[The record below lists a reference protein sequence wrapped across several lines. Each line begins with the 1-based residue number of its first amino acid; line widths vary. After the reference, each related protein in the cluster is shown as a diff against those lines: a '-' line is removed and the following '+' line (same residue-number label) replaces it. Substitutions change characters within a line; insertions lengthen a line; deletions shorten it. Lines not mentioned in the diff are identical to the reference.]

1 MNRRQRRKQV
11 LVVDPDPGALT
22 RLRGMLDGLGY
33 RGLGGRNVTEAGAIA
48 RGAKLSMALVA
59 SAAGRDIEGLVELLH
74 KAAVPVVVL
83 YASEETRPALP
94 GATGYLATPV
104 RTSDL
109 ISTLY
114 RYAGAPE

>member
-11 LVVDPDPGALT
+11 LVVEPDAGALT
-22 RLRGMLDGLGY
+22 RLRGMVDGLGY
-33 RGLGGRNVTEAGAIA
+33 RGLGGRSVAEAGAIA

-59 SAAGRDIEGLVELLH
+59 SAAGPELEGLVDLLR

-83 YASEETRPALP
+83 YPGEETRPTLP
-94 GATGYLATPV
+94 GAAGYLPTPV

-109 ISTLY
+109 VSTLY
-114 RYAGAPE
+114 RYAGAP